1 VLAGDQPPL
10 PVASVAVRVV
20 GIRPVDADMAVLEP
34 PNDVVVAS
42 DNAIWFTDPGYGID
56 GFYEGHKDKAE
67 SCRRARCGSPG
78 GCRARR

>member
-20 GIRPVDADMAVLEP
+20 GIRPVDADTLNA

-56 GFYEGHKDKAE
+56 GFYEGHKDTSTVKARMLARPPWVAPE
-67 SCRRARCGSPG
+67 STT
-78 GCRARR
+78 